1 MTKKLIIVLV
11 LIANQNGYSQSI
23 LNDIK
28 QYLSSTVTIFLDDN
42 TKSGSGFII
51 DNGKIV
57 TNLHVIEG
65 SKNGYIIINGTDIK
79 HKIEGY
85 FDYDNRNDLTILSV
99 PTLKGTP
106 LILADELPNNG
117 DKVFA
122 FENPI
127 ISTKVI
133 LEGKI
138 ESSSSTLVSGIIKT
152 SIPLKFGNSGG
163 ALVNTKGQVIGIVF
177 GALITL
183 DNELNAGY
191 ATDISFLK
199 KLLQNKNE
207 TNKNLNLINGAY
219 YYLNQFRLKYNVKDY
234 SGAMYD
240 INKSIELNPELFFS
254 YFNRA
259 NLRLKLNNF
268 QGCIDDCNKF
278 IGFIPN
284 DAYTYFM
291 KGLAE
296 LRLKN
301 NIAANVDFDKAIEI
315 DINFASAYNMR
326 GLVKGNLKDFNGA
339 IKDFD
344 TAIKIEPNN
353 SLFFLSRGG
362 FKFFSTNK
370 KEGCRDFQ
378 IAKELGHKDAQT
390 FLDKFCK

>member
-1 MTKKLIIVLV
+1 MTKKLIILLV
-11 LIANQNGYSQSI
+11 LIANQNGYSQNI

-51 DNGKIV
+51 DNGKII

-65 SKNGYIIINGTDIK
+65 NKNGYVIINGTDIK

-99 PTLKGTP
+99 PTLKGVP
-106 LILADELPNNG
+106 LILADELPKNG

-127 ISTKVI
+127 ISTNVV

-138 ESSSSTLVSGIIKT
+138 EYSSNSNISGIIKT

-183 DNELNAGY
+183 DNELNTGY
-191 ATDISFLK
+191 ATDVSFLK
-199 KLLQNKNE
+199 KILQNRNE
-207 TNKNLNLINGAY
+207 TKKNLNLINGTY

-234 SGAMYD
+234 TGAISD
-240 INKSIELNPELFFS
+240 INKSIELNPKLFIL
-254 YFNRA
+254 YYNRA
-259 NLRLKLNNF
+259 NLKLKLNDL
-268 QGCIDDCNKF
+268 QGCIDDCNKS
-278 IGFIPN
+278 IEFIPN
-284 DAYTYFM
+284 FAYAYYIRGLVKM
-291 KGLAE
+291 K
-296 LRLKN
+296 LKN
-301 NIAANVDFDKAIEI
+301 NSAAKADLDKAIEI
-315 DINFASAYNMR
+315 DKNFASAYNMR
-326 GLVKGNLKDFNGA
+326 GIVKGNLKDFSGA
-339 IKDFD
+339 IKDLD
-344 TAIKIEPNN
+344 TSIKIEPKN

-362 FKFFSTNK
+362 FKFFCSNK
-370 KEGCRDFQ
+370 KEGCEDFQ
-378 IAKELGHKDAQT
+378 RAKELGHDDAQT